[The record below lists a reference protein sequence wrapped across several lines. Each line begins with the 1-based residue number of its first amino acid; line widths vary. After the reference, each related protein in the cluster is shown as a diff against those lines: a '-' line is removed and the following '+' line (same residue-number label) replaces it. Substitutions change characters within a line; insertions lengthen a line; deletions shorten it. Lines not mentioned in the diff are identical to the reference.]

1 MFKKYL
7 KIYLHFFKMNILR
20 RMAYRFNFLLI
31 GMLTILHMSISVFF
45 IKIIYG
51 NLTLIA
57 GWDFFHALLI
67 VASFILINA
76 LGWITCAFMSD
87 LRKIINAGNLDGFIS
102 KPLDIQYL
110 VSVSKIDPEDS
121 MRILLALCVLT
132 HSIINIGGVK
142 FIDFILYMILIINA
156 YIIFYSILIFV
167 SSISFWTIENRG
179 LFRLSDSIIQIT
191 QYPSDI
197 YSGIMKTIFSFIIP
211 IAFIATVPA
220 KVLSGWW
227 DWKMVA
233 QSFLIAAIFFYL
245 SRKFFLFGL
254 RHYSSASS

>member
-1 MFKKYL
+1 
-7 KIYLHFFKMNILR
+7 MNLLQ
-20 RMAYRFNFLLI
+20 RMAYRFNFILI
-31 GMLTILHMSISVFF
+31 MMLTILHMSVYIFF
-45 IKIIYG
+45 IKIIYE

-76 LGWITCAFMSD
+76 LGWVTCAFMGD
-87 LRKIINAGNLDGFIS
+87 LRKIINAGNLDGFIN
-102 KPLDIQYL
+102 KPLDTQYL
-110 VSVSKIDPEDS
+110 VSISRIDPEDIF
-121 MRILLALCVLT
+121 RLLLAFCVLAYA
-132 HSIINIGGVK
+132 IINIGGVE
-142 FIDFILYMILIINA
+142 FIDLILYVILIING

-179 LFRLSDSIIQIT
+179 LFRLSDSIIQIS

-197 YSGIMKTIFSFIIP
+197 YSGIMKTVFSFIIP
-211 IAFIATVPA
+211 IAFIATAPA

-227 DWKMVA
+227 DWKLVA
-233 QSFLIAAIFFYL
+233 QSFLIAAIFFYA